1 MSNAIGPS
9 FETQHG
15 TSWLHRLSP
24 IVKLTWLLAVLVVA
38 LATFHPLPLWAIA
51 LVGLLVAA
59 SVGVGRR
66 VARILLI
73 FAPVTASMIVIQT
86 LSPAACGGPCA
97 PTTHLGPLALYGD
110 GLIRGLSYAGRLLAV
125 EAVALAVIT
134 TTQPS
139 DWSAAFARLRMP
151 YLANLMLTMTLQ
163 LIPTLQ
169 HEFDTVLV
177 AQRARGMPSTGFRAV
192 LPSFVPVF
200 AGAFERIH
208 QLTIGLESR
217 GFGASGVRT
226 SYRRAPF
233 GPAELFGVLA
243 GVAAGIIGTVAGL
256 TIWGAGRMPDVT
268 LPPVVVGAVFA
279 VAATLFAGVIVAG
292 VRSLART

>member
-1 MSNAIGPS
+1 
-9 FETQHG
+9 
-15 TSWLHRLSP
+15 
-24 IVKLTWLLAVLVVA
+24 
-38 LATFHPLPLWAIA
+38 
-51 LVGLLVAA
+51 
-59 SVGVGRR
+59 
-66 VARILLI
+66 
-73 FAPVTASMIVIQT
+73 
-86 LSPAACGGPCA
+86 
-97 PTTHLGPLALYGD
+97 
-110 GLIRGLSYAGRLLAV
+110 
-125 EAVALAVIT
+125 
-134 TTQPS
+134 
-139 DWSAAFARLRMP
+139 MP

-169 HEFDTVLV
+169 REFDTVLA

-256 TIWGAGRMPDVT
+256 TIWSAGRMPDVT
-268 LPPVVVGAVFA
+268 LPPAVVGAVFA
-279 VAATLFAGVIVAG
+279 VAATLFVGVIVAG
-292 VRSLART
+292 VRSLARA